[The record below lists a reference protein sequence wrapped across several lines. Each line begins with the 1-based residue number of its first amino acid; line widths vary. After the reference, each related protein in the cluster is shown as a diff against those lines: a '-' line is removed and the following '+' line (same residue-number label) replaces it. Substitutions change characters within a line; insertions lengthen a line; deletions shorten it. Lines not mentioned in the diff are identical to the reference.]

1 MLLNWHSHVKHN
13 IPLNRYMAFSQPI
26 NAVALGVCTIP
37 NPTAFLSFFIKL
49 AVFFAKHKYVC
60 PTQVSS
66 QGWVFAYTAS
76 QMGFCH

>member
-49 AVFFAKHKYVC
+49 AVSFVKHKYVGYW
-60 PTQVSS
+60 SH
-66 QGWVFAYTAS
+66 GAEI
-76 QMGFCH
+76 